1 MLFGGCI
8 ILANRGSWPLLCI
21 YAASENNSMHGRNDV
36 RIIYCNFVCALQKQN
51 ADDEYSND
59 EYVFSGQ
66 IA

>member
-1 MLFGGCI
+1 
-8 ILANRGSWPLLCI
+8 
-21 YAASENNSMHGRNDV
+21 MHGRNDV